1 MDTSMTD
8 AEAGSSDDFSVQ
20 AGRTIDHGAFL
31 IPCMCG
37 CVRKARCR
45 EGGVLYET
53 QFCCRIRDEVI

>member
-1 MDTSMTD
+1 MTD

-45 EGGVLYET
+45 ESG
-53 QFCCRIRDEVI
+53 FFI